1 MNSDLL
7 LFLFALAK
15 ASLLTG
21 IGPGIVLAVLAEC
34 CGFRVVEIGIEKVQH
49 QVRGGQLAR
58 LNDRELIPAESWATS
73 PPRKVR
79 TA

>member
-7 LFLFALAK
+7 LFAQALLK

-21 IGPGIVLAVLAEC
+21 IGPAFVLACLAEC
-34 CGFRVVEIGIEKVQH
+34 CGFRVVEIGIEKVH
-49 QVRGGQLAR
+49 NQVRGGQLAR
-58 LNDRELIPAESWATS
+58 LSDRELPAQSWATS

-79 TA
+79 IA